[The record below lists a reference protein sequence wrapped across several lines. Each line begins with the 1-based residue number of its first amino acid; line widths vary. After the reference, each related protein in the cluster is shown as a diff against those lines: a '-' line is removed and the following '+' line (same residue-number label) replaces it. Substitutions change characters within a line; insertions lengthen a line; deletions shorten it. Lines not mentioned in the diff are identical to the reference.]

1 MDHGRRFLGGLSAET
16 FLREYWQ
23 KQPLLVRGAVAD
35 YRCPIEAD
43 ELAGLACEEEV
54 ESRIVVHDGTTWH
67 LEHGPF
73 IEPDFAARGDRNW
86 TLLVQDL
93 EEHMPEVGHLL
104 QELDFL
110 PAWRID
116 DVMASFAAVGG
127 SVGPHFDE
135 YDVFLLQVEG
145 QRRWQISTDY
155 ERHSLRTDTD
165 LRILQTFEAQH
176 EWLLEPGDMLYLPPH
191 VAHFGVATS
200 PCMTF
205 SLGCRAPSV
214 TELVAQYA
222 AMVLAR
228 CSESERYRD
237 ADSQVSEAT
246 SGLSDRAVAR
256 ATAIVHRLLTPTPD
270 IVARSLA
277 TLATTPKSLFKHD
290 EAEYELEEVN
300 NALSSP
306 AGLWR
311 RKGSRWTWYCGEQTY
326 LYVNGRE
333 YEVLPGA
340 TTQPLEKLCKD
351 RHFEHRWLRSLTPP
365 YQSVVRQLVRDGLL
379 LPDE

>member
-1 MDHGRRFLGGLSAET
+1 PLLCQRPAAKRRRFMDHGRRFLGGLSAET

-73 IEPDFAARGDRNW
+73 TEPDFAARGDRNW

-155 ERHSLRTDTD
+155 ERHSLRTD
-165 LRILQTFEAQH
+165 
-176 EWLLEPGDMLYLPPH
+176 
-191 VAHFGVATS
+191 
-200 PCMTF
+200 
-205 SLGCRAPSV
+205 
-214 TELVAQYA
+214 
-222 AMVLAR
+222 
-228 CSESERYRD
+228 
-237 ADSQVSEAT
+237 
-246 SGLSDRAVAR
+246 
-256 ATAIVHRLLTPTPD
+256 
-270 IVARSLA
+270 
-277 TLATTPKSLFKHD
+277 
-290 EAEYELEEVN
+290 
-300 NALSSP
+300 
-306 AGLWR
+306 
-311 RKGSRWTWYCGEQTY
+311 
-326 LYVNGRE
+326 
-333 YEVLPGA
+333 
-340 TTQPLEKLCKD
+340 
-351 RHFEHRWLRSLTPP
+351 
-365 YQSVVRQLVRDGLL
+365 
-379 LPDE
+379 